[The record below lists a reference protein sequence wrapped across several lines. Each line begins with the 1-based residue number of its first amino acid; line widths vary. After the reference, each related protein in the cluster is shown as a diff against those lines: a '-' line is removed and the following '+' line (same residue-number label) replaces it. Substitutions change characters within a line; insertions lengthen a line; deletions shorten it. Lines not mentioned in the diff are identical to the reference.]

1 LEAHDVP
8 VAPLYNIAEALADP
22 QVAHLG
28 LFDEVQHPAAG
39 NMRFVGG
46 PVHYDDQMTEPSVA
60 PPLLGEHSAA
70 LLRELGCDGE
80 TVRQL
85 EEKGI
90 VRLGDG

>member
-8 VAPLYNIAEALADP
+8 VAPLYTIAEALADP

-28 LFDEVQHPAAG
+28 LVDEVKHPAAG

-46 PVHYDDQMTEPSVA
+46 PVHYADQVAGPSA
-60 PPLLGEHSAA
+60 AAPLLGEHSAA
-70 LLRELGCDGE
+70 LLSELGCDE
-80 TVRQL
+80 AAARNL
-85 EEKGI
+85 KEKGI